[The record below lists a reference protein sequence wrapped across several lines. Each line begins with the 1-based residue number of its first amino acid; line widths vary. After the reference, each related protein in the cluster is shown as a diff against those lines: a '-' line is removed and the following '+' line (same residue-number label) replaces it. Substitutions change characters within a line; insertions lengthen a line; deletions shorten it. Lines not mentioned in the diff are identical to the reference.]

1 VGYAPGL
8 TRAARAFSIAAI
20 ASWAVHEEDAG
31 SKKSDMGVALQER
44 LAMPRDAEAVASTD
58 TCVVCC
64 VVAPR
69 ARRAGRRVPKTPAES
84 QPYLKSYTSNFA
96 NLQLI

>member
-1 VGYAPGL
+1 MGYAPGL

-64 VVAPR
+64 VVAP
-69 ARRAGRRVPKTPAES
+69 AAGRRVPKTPAES
-84 QPYLKSYTSNFA
+84 QPYY
-96 NLQLI
+96 